1 MAGTL
6 QKRRVGYTSII
17 IMKRIIVGSDHAG
30 LKLKNEL
37 AAFLKEKLFD
47 VVDVG
52 TYENKSCHYPD
63 FAQKMAKM
71 LQ

>member
-1 MAGTL
+1 
-6 QKRRVGYTSII
+6 
-17 IMKRIIVGSDHAG
+17 MKRIIVGSDHAG